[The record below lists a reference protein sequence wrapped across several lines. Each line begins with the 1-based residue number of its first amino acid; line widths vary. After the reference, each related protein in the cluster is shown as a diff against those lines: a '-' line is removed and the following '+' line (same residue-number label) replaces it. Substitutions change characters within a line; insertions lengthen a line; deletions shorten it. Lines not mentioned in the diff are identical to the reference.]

1 MPTAL
6 LLAASP
12 RMSVRSLANAME
24 QMTALLGSAA
34 RWPHVSE

>member
-12 RMSVRSLANAME
+12 RMSVRKRASAME

-34 RWPHVSE
+34 R